1 MIIFCNIE
9 IASGVQFPPLH
20 LEAVRIGV
28 IDALV
33 VEIMSLEADYYF
45 ITVEIDLWQAVQVN
59 VELDDSQ
66 ICIQLNVDDGIH
78 VWLASPLV
86 QLAVV
91 QDDLRHHVTLRDRG
105 ILQLAV
111 CKRIKEIIN
120 WSEYIRPRM
129 LVSIVDIRWPIFQTK
144 IKKLT
149 GVGL

>member
-20 LEAVRIGV
+20 LKAVRISV
-28 IDALV
+28 IDSLV

-59 VELDDSQ
+59 VELDNSQ

-86 QLAVV
+86 
-91 QDDLRHHVTLRDRG
+91 
-105 ILQLAV
+105 
-111 CKRIKEIIN
+111 
-120 WSEYIRPRM
+120 
-129 LVSIVDIRWPIFQTK
+129 
-144 IKKLT
+144 
-149 GVGL
+149 

>member
-1 MIIFCNIE
+1 MIIFCDIE

-33 VEIMSLEADYYF
+33 IKIMSLEADYYF

-66 ICIQLNVDDGIH
+66 ICIQLNVDDGVH
-78 VWLASPLV
+78 VRLASPLV

-91 QDDLRHHVTLRDRG
+91 QDNLRHHLTL
-105 ILQLAV
+105 
-111 CKRIKEIIN
+111 
-120 WSEYIRPRM
+120 
-129 LVSIVDIRWPIFQTK
+129 
-144 IKKLT
+144 
-149 GVGL
+149 